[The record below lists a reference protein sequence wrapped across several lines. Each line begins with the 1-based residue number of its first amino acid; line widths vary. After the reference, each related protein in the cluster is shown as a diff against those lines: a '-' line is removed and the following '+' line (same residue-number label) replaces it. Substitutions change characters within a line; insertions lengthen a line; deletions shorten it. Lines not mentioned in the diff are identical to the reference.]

1 MPDQFDYEDAL
12 TLARAERKAVLKRLI
27 PEEENPIPP
36 GYGRCATVR
45 IRRVNTGTASTP
57 AVIACFLEGRHP
69 TGTHHGED
77 RVQQDQSEQ
86 DGMYQT
92 GKISTCE
99 QLLWDCKQLQADRVV
114 AFRTLPLTKRS
125 ATYPE

>member
-1 MPDQFDYEDAL
+1 M
-12 TLARAERKAVLKRLI
+12 LKRLI
-27 PEEENPIPP
+27 PEEENLIPP

-45 IRRVNTGTASTP
+45 IRRVHTGTATTP

-77 RVQQDQSEQ
+77 CVQQDQSEQ
-86 DGMYQT
+86 DDIYQT
-92 GKISTCE
+92 GKIFTCE
-99 QLLWDCKQLQADRVV
+99 QLLWDRKQLQADRVV

-125 ATYPE
+125 ASCPE